1 MTVQIS
7 KIFLKQNRYNFR
19 NFDHNSF
26 FMTLVTKQKSDYL
39 YLRIAESIE
48 QQIMDKVLNIGDKLP
63 SVRLL
68 SRQHDMSVST
78 VLQAYYH
85 LEGKGL
91 IESRPQ
97 SGYYV
102 RFNPSRFPPKIEK
115 SNPLQTVKAKN
126 VEAIIGEVYDNF
138 SMPGV
143 TRFSLSIPAP
153 EILPLARLNK
163 SMIQALRDLPASGT
177 SYEQLQGNSI
187 LRRQI
192 AHWSMHWGGHL
203 QADDLVTTSG
213 CMNAISYCLMAIT
226 KPGDMIA
233 VESPVY
239 FGVLRFAQSIGL
251 KVLELP
257 TDPDTGVDPSDVKK
271 ALQKHDIKAF
281 FFVTNFSNPT
291 GYCLPDEQK
300 KEIVKILARHGVP
313 LIEDDLYGDVYFGKS
328 RPRSCKSY
336 DEEGNVLWC
345 SSISKTLAPG
355 YRVGW
360 VAPGKYMDK
369 IKRMKLY
376 HSITSATAQQAAI
389 ASFLSTGRY
398 EHHLRKLRQT
408 LHANSLQ
415 FTRAIGE
422 YFPEGVKLTNPKG
435 GFILWV
441 ELDKRIDTYTLY
453 QEAMQHKISIAPG
466 TMFTLQERYQNCMR
480 LSYGMP
486 WTQEIDKAL
495 RKLGNMVKG
504 M

>member
-1 MTVQIS
+1 MKAIN
-7 KIFLKQNRYNFR
+7 KNKAE
-19 NFDHNSF
+19 H
-26 FMTLVTKQKSDYL
+26 L
-39 YLRIAESIE
+39 YLRIAETIE
-48 QQIMDKVLNIGDKLP
+48 QQVMDQVLKIGDKLP

-68 SRQHDMSVST
+68 SKEHGISVST
-78 VLQAYYH
+78 ILQAYYH

-102 RFNPSRFPPKIEK
+102 RFNPSRFPQKIEK
-115 SNPLQTVKAKN
+115 SNPLQTVKTKN
-126 VEAIIGEVYDNF
+126 VEAIIGEVYDTF
-138 SMPGV
+138 SMGGV
-143 TRFSLSIPAP
+143 TRFSLSVPAP
-153 EILPLARLNK
+153 EILPLAKLNK
-163 SMIQALRDLPASGT
+163 AMMQALRDLPANGT
-177 SYEQLQGNSI
+177 SYEQVQGNDL
-187 LRRQI
+187 LRRQV
-192 AHWSMHWGGHL
+192 AWWSMHWGGHL

-213 CMNAISYCLMAIT
+213 CMNAISYCLMALT
-226 KPGDMIA
+226 KPGDTIA

-257 TDPDTGVDPSDVKK
+257 TDPDTGVDPDDVKK
-271 ALQKHDIKAF
+271 ALQKHAIKAC
-281 FFVTNFSNPT
+281 FFVTNFSNPL
-291 GYCLPDEQK
+291 GYCMPDEQK
-300 KEIVKILARHGVP
+300 EAMVKLLSRHGVP

-328 RPRSCKSY
+328 RPRSCKSF

-360 VAPGKYMDK
+360 AAPGKYMDK
-369 IKRMKLY
+369 VKRLKLY

-389 ASFLSTGRY
+389 ASFLATGRY

-408 LHANSLQ
+408 LHSNSLQ

-422 YFPEGVKLTNPKG
+422 YFPAGIKMSTPKG
-435 GFILWV
+435 GFILWM
-441 ELDKRIDTYTLY
+441 ELDKKIDTYQLY

-466 TMFTLQERYQNCMR
+466 TMFTLQDRYQNCMR

-486 WTQEIDKAL
+486 WTTEVDRAL
-495 RKLGNMVKG
+495 KKLGNLVHG
-504 M
+504 MM

>member
-1 MTVQIS
+1 MKTIS
-7 KIFLKQNRYNFR
+7 
-19 NFDHNSF
+19 NSK
-26 FMTLVTKQKSDYL
+26 TEHL
-39 YLRIAESIE
+39 YLRIAETIE
-48 QQIMDKVLNIGDKLP
+48 QQILDQVLKIGDRLA

-68 SRQHDMSVST
+68 SKEHGISVST
-78 VLQAYYH
+78 ILQAYYH

-102 RFNPSRFPPKIEK
+102 RFNPSRFPQKIEK
-115 SNPLQTVKAKN
+115 SNPQQIVKTKN
-126 VEAIIGEVYDNF
+126 VEAIIGEVYDTF
-138 SMPGV
+138 SMSGV
-143 TRFSLSIPAP
+143 TRFSLSVPAP
-153 EILPLARLNK
+153 EILPLAKLNK
-163 SMIQALRDLPASGT
+163 AMMQALRDLPANGT
-177 SYEQLQGNSI
+177 SYEQVQGNDL
-187 LRRQI
+187 LRRQV
-192 AHWSMHWGGHL
+192 ARWSMHWGGHL

-213 CMNAISYCLMAIT
+213 CMNAISYCLMALT
-226 KPGDMIA
+226 KPGDTIA

-257 TDPDTGVDPSDVKK
+257 TDPDTGVDPDDVKK
-271 ALQKHDIKAF
+271 ALRKHAIKAC
-281 FFVTNFSNPT
+281 FFVTNFSNPL
-291 GYCLPDEQK
+291 GYCMPDEQK
-300 KEIVKILARHGVP
+300 EAMVKLLSRHGVP

-328 RPRSCKSY
+328 RPKSCKSF

-360 VAPGKYMDK
+360 AAPGKYMDK
-369 IKRMKLY
+369 VKRLKLY

-389 ASFLSTGRY
+389 ASFLATGRY
-398 EHHLRKLRQT
+398 EYHLRKLRQT

-422 YFPEGVKLTNPKG
+422 YFPGGIKMSTPKG
-435 GFILWV
+435 GFILWL
-441 ELDKRIDTYTLY
+441 ELDKKVDTYHLY

-466 TMFTLQERYQNCMR
+466 TMFTLQDRYQNCMR

-486 WTQEIDKAL
+486 WTNEVDRAL
-495 RKLGNMVKG
+495 RRLGNLVHG
-504 M
+504 MM